1 MRFKLILI
9 LVVALLPYM
18 EGWAN
23 DRRPVVPEITIPSGS
38 VVDFQI
44 DLEDDETTV
53 ALDADIDLPDGF
65 SILPQ
70 ADRPNRTQYTLNLVR
85 NEKMTFEASYPYND
99 NDIRIILMTAD
110 NSPIMGKTG
119 WVVRLPMTTTAQP
132 GTYEA
137 RMYNIHMTNT
147 SYKEIDV
154 PEIAVKITVTEPEE
168 IRYTDNQLFSND
180 IEINQGENAELT
192 LSYNSTS
199 DVYEYYADVVLP
211 TRTSLD
217 GDVTFS
223 NTLTSVENFKN
234 NSSWDGTT
242 PKLTISGIY
251 GGGRRDVPAPSGLQ
265 EIATVKLNTA
275 SLVAGEYE
283 IKVSNQVLSNDDAD
297 YTPAEY
303 VGKLIVKATTTK
315 EKCSTPTI
323 SIKDNQLLVHSD
335 TNGATYHT
343 SIVAHDHKDVIH
355 GETEPIELSGQYL
368 ITTYASADGYSDSEP
383 ATAMLI
389 WNKKDDS
396 LSGIDEIE
404 IGTDRILLLQSLG
417 DNIVISGITASE
429 SIALYDISGTMLYQ
443 GKAGSD
449 TFTIPY
455 SCIPG
460 QIYIVQV
467 GTATFKYLF

>member
-1 MRFKLILI
+1 MRLKLILI
-9 LVVALLPYM
+9 LLAALLSYT
-18 EGWAN
+18 EGRA
-23 DRRPVVPEITIPSGS
+23 DRHPGIPEITIPSGS

-110 NSPIMGKTG
+110 NSPIKGKTG

-147 SYKEIDV
+147 SYNEIDV
-154 PEIAVKITVTEPEE
+154 PEIIVKITVTEPEE
-168 IRYTDNQLFSND
+168 IRYTENQLFCND
-180 IEINQGENAELT
+180 IEISQGENAELT

-199 DVYEYYADVVLP
+199 DVYEYSADVVFP
-211 TRTSLD
+211 TRTTLD

-223 NTLTSVENFKN
+223 NTLTSVENFTN

-242 PKLTISGIY
+242 SKLTISGIY

-265 EIATVKLNTA
+265 EIAVVKFNTA
-275 SLVAGEYE
+275 SLAAGEYE
-283 IKVSNQVLSNDDAD
+283 IKVSNQMLSNDDAD
-297 YTPAEY
+297 YAPAEY

-323 SIKDNQLLVHSD
+323 SIENNQLIVRSD
-335 TNGATYHT
+335 TKGATYHT
-343 SIVAHDHKDVIH
+343 SIVAYDHQNIDH
-355 GETEPIELSGQYL
+355 GENEPIELVGQYL
-368 ITTYASADGYSDSEP
+368 VTSYASAVGYNDSEP
-383 ATAMLI
+383 ATVTLV
-389 WNKKDDS
+389 WNKRTDII
-396 LSGIDEIE
+396 SGANDIE
-404 IGTDRILLLQSLG
+404 MGTNRMLLLQSVGTNL
-417 DNIVISGITASE
+417 VISGLKGNE
-429 SIALYDISGTMLYQ
+429 HIALYDISGMMIYQ
-443 GKAGSD
+443 GNTD
-449 TFTIPY
+449 NETFTIPN
-455 SCIPG
+455 SCESG
-460 QIYIVQV
+460 HIYIVKV
-467 GTATFKYLF
+467 GQDAIKYKF

>member
-1 MRFKLILI
+1 MRLKLILI
-9 LVVALLPYM
+9 LLATLLSYT
-18 EGWAN
+18 EGWA
-23 DRRPVVPEITIPSGS
+23 DRRPVIPEITISSGS
-38 VVDFQI
+38 IVDFQI

-70 ADRPNRTQYTLNLVR
+70 ADRPNRTQYTLNLTR

-110 NSPIMGKTG
+110 NSPIKGKTG
-119 WVVRLPMTTTAQP
+119 WVIRLPMATTAQP

-154 PEIAVKITVTEPEE
+154 PEISVKITVTEPVE
-168 IRYTDNQLFSND
+168 IRYTDNQLFCND
-180 IEINQGENAELT
+180 IEISQGENAELT

-199 DVYEYYADVVLP
+199 DVYEYSADVVLP
-211 TRTSLD
+211 VRTTLD

-223 NTLTSVENFKN
+223 NTLTSVENFTN

-275 SLVAGEYE
+275 SLAAGEYE

-303 VGKLIVKATTTK
+303 VGKLIVKATTPK

-335 TNGATYHT
+335 TKDATYHT
-343 SIVAHDHKDVIH
+343 SIVAYDHKDVIH
-355 GETEPIELSGQYL
+355 GEAEPIELSGQYL

-383 ATAMLI
+383 ATATLI
-389 WNKKDDS
+389 WNKTDNTAT
-396 LSGIDEIE
+396 GIDEIE
-404 IGTDRILLLQSLG
+404 MGTNRMLLLQSLG
-417 DNIVISGITASE
+417 DNIVISGITENE
-429 SIALYDISGTMLYQ
+429 SIAIYEISGAMLYQ
-443 GKAGSD
+443 GNANSS

-460 QIYIVQV
+460 QIYIVKV
-467 GTATFKYLF
+467 ENTSFKYLF